1 MNLSEKII
9 KIREEN
15 NLTQDEMAEK
25 IFVTRQ
31 AISKWERGVSYPSLD
46 VLRLISKEFKIS
58 MNNLLDVSENEKNKE
73 YKPIGFKHYGFI
85 ILYVAMLFI
94 VGGVMAVFNI
104 LSIEANAEIWEL
116 AVYNSLLCLVLASV
130 IYLLIQSL
138 IPFSS
143 VLVEYND
150 YGIRIKT
157 LKGTKEIPF
166 QKITSLEIKTHGNWT
181 AGRLTVRTFNEN
193 YTVYPLKD
201 LNQVKTVID
210 EVKVLNRY

>member
-31 AISKWERGVSYPSLD
+31 AISKWERGISYPSLD

-85 ILYVAMLFI
+85 ILYAVMFAI
-94 VGGVMAVFNI
+94 VGAVMVAFNI
-104 LSIEANAEIWEL
+104 FSIESNAEIWEL
-116 AVYNSLLCLVLASV
+116 AVYNVLLSFVCLMVV
-130 IYLLIQSL
+130 YLLIQS
-138 IPFSS
+138 IFPSHK

-150 YGIRIKT
+150 YGIRIRT

-181 AGRLTVRTFNEN
+181 AGRLTVRTFDEN

>member
-46 VLRLISKEFKIS
+46 ILRLISKEFKIS

-94 VGGVMAVFNI
+94 VGGVMAAFNI

-143 VLVEYND
+143 ILVEYND

>member
-94 VGGVMAVFNI
+94 VGGVIAAFNI

-116 AVYNSLLCLVLASV
+116 AVYNSLLCFVLASV

>member
-85 ILYVAMLFI
+85 ILYVVMLLI
-94 VGGVMAVFNI
+94 VGGAIAAFNI
-104 LSIEANAEIWEL
+104 LINGTDTELWAVIFYNALL
-116 AVYNSLLCLVLASV
+116 AVVALSIIYMLVQSV
-130 IYLLIQSL
+130 IPNS
-138 IPFSS
+138 P

-150 YGIRIKT
+150 FGIRIRT

-181 AGRLTVRTFNEN
+181 TGRLMVRTFDAN

-210 EVKVLNRY
+210 EVKILNRY

>member
-9 KIREEN
+9 EIREEN
-15 NLTQDEMAEK
+15 NLTQDEMAKK

-31 AISKWERGVSYPSLD
+31 AISKWERGISYPSLD

-85 ILYVAMLFI
+85 ILYVAMFFI
-94 VGGVMAVFNI
+94 VGGVIAAFNV

-116 AVYNSLLCLVLASV
+116 VVYNSLLCLVLASV

>member
-58 MNNLLDVSENEKNKE
+58 MNYLLDVSENEKNKE

-94 VGGVMAVFNI
+94 AGGVMAAFNI

-157 LKGTKEIPF
+157 LKGTKELPF

-181 AGRLTVRTFNEN
+181 AGRLTIRTFDAN

>member
-94 VGGVMAVFNI
+94 VGGVMAAFNI
-104 LSIEANAEIWEL
+104 LSIEANAEKWEL

-181 AGRLTVRTFNEN
+181 AGMLTVRTFNEN

>member
-15 NLTQDEMAEK
+15 NLTQDQMAEK

-94 VGGVMAVFNI
+94 VGGVIAAFNI

-116 AVYNSLLCLVLASV
+116 AVYNSLLCLVLASI

-138 IPFSS
+138 IPCSS

>member
-31 AISKWERGVSYPSLD
+31 AISKWERGISYPSLD

-85 ILYVAMLFI
+85 ILYAVMLAI
-94 VGGVMAVFNI
+94 VGAVIVALNI
-104 LSIEANAEIWEL
+104 LSIESNAEIWEL
-116 AVYNSLLCLVLASV
+116 AVYNVLLGFVCLMVV
-130 IYLLIQSL
+130 YLLIQS
-138 IPFSS
+138 IFPSHK

-150 YGIRIKT
+150 YGIRIRT

-181 AGRLTVRTFNEN
+181 AGRLTVRTFDEN
-193 YTVYPLKD
+193 YAVYPLKD

>member
-15 NLTQDEMAEK
+15 NLTQDQMAEK

-94 VGGVMAVFNI
+94 VGGVMAAFNI

-116 AVYNSLLCLVLASV
+116 VVYNSLLCLVLASV

-138 IPFSS
+138 IPCSS

-166 QKITSLEIKTHGNWT
+166 QKITSLEIKTHDNWT

>member
-9 KIREEN
+9 KIREDN

-31 AISKWERGVSYPSLD
+31 AISKWERGISYPSLD
-46 VLRLISKEFKIS
+46 VLRLISMEFKIS
-58 MNNLLDVSENEKNKE
+58 MNNLLDVNENEKNKE
-73 YKPIGFKHYGFI
+73 YKPIGFKYYGFI
-85 ILYVAMLFI
+85 TLYAVMLAI
-94 VGGVMAVFNI
+94 VGAVIVAFNI
-104 LSIEANAEIWEL
+104 LSIESNADIWEL
-116 AVYNSLLCLVLASV
+116 AVYNVLLGFVCLMVV
-130 IYLLIQSL
+130 YLLIQS
-138 IPFSS
+138 IFPSHK

-150 YGIRIKT
+150 YGIRIRT
-157 LKGTKEIPF
+157 LKGTKVIPF

-181 AGRLTVRTFNEN
+181 AGRLTVRTFDEN

>member
-58 MNNLLDVSENEKNKE
+58 MNNLLDISENEKNKE

-94 VGGVMAVFNI
+94 VGGVIAAFNI

-116 AVYNSLLCLVLASV
+116 AVYNSLLCFVLASV

-166 QKITSLEIKTHGNWT
+166 QKITLLEIKTHGNWT

>member
-9 KIREEN
+9 KIREDN

-31 AISKWERGVSYPSLD
+31 AISKWERGISYPSLD

-58 MNNLLDVSENEKNKE
+58 MNNLLDVSENEKSKE

-85 ILYVAMLFI
+85 IIYVVMLLFL
-94 VGGVMAVFNI
+94 GGILATFNI
-104 LSIEANAEIWEL
+104 LSIQANAELWEL
-116 AVYNSLLCLVLASV
+116 VVYNVLICLVICSV
-130 IYLLIQSL
+130 IYMLIQS
-138 IPFSS
+138 IVPFCK

-150 YGIRIKT
+150 FGIRIKT
-157 LKGTKEIPF
+157 LKGVKEIPF
-166 QKITSLEIKTHGNWT
+166 QKITALEIKTHGNWT
-181 AGRLTVRTFNEN
+181 AGRLTVRTFDAN

-210 EVKVLNRY
+210 EVKILNRY

>member
-1 MNLSEKII
+1 
-9 KIREEN
+9 
-15 NLTQDEMAEK
+15 
-25 IFVTRQ
+25 
-31 AISKWERGVSYPSLD
+31 
-46 VLRLISKEFKIS
+46 
-58 MNNLLDVSENEKNKE
+58 
-73 YKPIGFKHYGFI
+73 
-85 ILYVAMLFI
+85 MLFI
-94 VGGVMAVFNI
+94 VGGVIAAFNI

-116 AVYNSLLCLVLASV
+116 AVYNSLLCFVLASV

>member
-1 MNLSEKII
+1 MNLSETII
-9 KIREEN
+9 KIREDN

-31 AISKWERGVSYPSLD
+31 AISKWERGISYPSLD

-85 ILYVAMLFI
+85 IIYVVILLFL
-94 VGGVMAVFNI
+94 GGILTAFNI
-104 LSIEANAEIWEL
+104 LSILANAELWEL
-116 AVYNSLLCLVLASV
+116 VVYNALICLVICSV
-130 IYLLIQSL
+130 IYMLIQS
-138 IPFSS
+138 IVPFGK

-150 YGIRIKT
+150 LGIRIKT
-157 LKGTKEIPF
+157 LKGVKEIQF
-166 QKITSLEIKTHGNWT
+166 QKITALEIKTHGNWA
-181 AGRLTVRTFNEN
+181 AGRLTVRTFEAN

-210 EVKVLNRY
+210 EVKILSRY

>member
-94 VGGVMAVFNI
+94 VGGVIAAFNI

-116 AVYNSLLCLVLASV
+116 AVYNSLLCFVLASV

-157 LKGTKEIPF
+157 LKGT
-166 QKITSLEIKTHGNWT
+166 QDSRQLDS
-181 AGRLTVRTFNEN
+181 R
-193 YTVYPLKD
+193 
-201 LNQVKTVID
+201 
-210 EVKVLNRY
+210 KVDC

>member
-9 KIREEN
+9 KIREDN

-31 AISKWERGVSYPSLD
+31 AISKWERGISYPSLD

-58 MNNLLDVSENEKNKE
+58 MNNLLDVSENDKNKE

-85 ILYVAMLFI
+85 ILYAVMLAI
-94 VGGVMAVFNI
+94 VGGVIVAFNI
-104 LSIEANAEIWEL
+104 LFIESNAEIWEL
-116 AVYNSLLCLVLASV
+116 AVYNVLLGFVCLMVV
-130 IYLLIQSL
+130 YLLIQS
-138 IPFSS
+138 IFPSHK

-150 YGIRIKT
+150 YGIRIRT

-181 AGRLTVRTFNEN
+181 AGRLTVRTFDEN

>member
-94 VGGVMAVFNI
+94 AGGVIAAFNI

-116 AVYNSLLCLVLASV
+116 AVYNSLLCFVLASV

>member
-15 NLTQDEMAEK
+15 NLTQDEVAEK

-58 MNNLLDVSENEKNKE
+58 MNYLLDISENEKNKE

-94 VGGVMAVFNI
+94 VGGVMAAFNI

>member
-31 AISKWERGVSYPSLD
+31 AISKWERGISYPSLD

-85 ILYVAMLFI
+85 ILYAVMLEI
-94 VGGVMAVFNI
+94 VGAVMVAFNI
-104 LSIEANAEIWEL
+104 LSIESNAEIWEL
-116 AVYNSLLCLVLASV
+116 AVYNVLLGFVCLMVV
-130 IYLLIQSL
+130 YLLIQS
-138 IPFSS
+138 IFPSHK

-150 YGIRIKT
+150 YGIRIRT

-181 AGRLTVRTFNEN
+181 AGRLTVRTFDAN

-210 EVKVLNRY
+210 EVKILNRY

>member
-94 VGGVMAVFNI
+94 VGGVIAAFNI

-116 AVYNSLLCLVLASV
+116 AVYNSLLCFVLASV

-210 EVKVLNRY
+210 EVKVLNCY

>member
-9 KIREEN
+9 KIREDN

-25 IFVTRQ
+25 IYVTRQ
-31 AISKWERGVSYPSLD
+31 AISKWERGISYPSLD

-85 ILYVAMLFI
+85 IIYVVMLLFL
-94 VGGVMAVFNI
+94 GGILAAFNI
-104 LSIEANAEIWEL
+104 LSIQANAELWEL
-116 AVYNSLLCLVLASV
+116 VVYNALICLVICSV
-130 IYLLIQSL
+130 IYMLIKSMV
-138 IPFSS
+138 PFCK

-150 YGIRIKT
+150 FGIRIKT
-157 LKGTKEIPF
+157 FKGVREIPF
-166 QKITSLEIKTHGNWT
+166 QKITALEIKTHGNWT
-181 AGRLTVRTFNEN
+181 AGRLTVRTFDSN

-210 EVKVLNRY
+210 EVKILNRY

>member
-94 VGGVMAVFNI
+94 VGGVIAAFNI

>member
-94 VGGVMAVFNI
+94 VGSVIAAFNI

-116 AVYNSLLCLVLASV
+116 AVYNSLLCFVLASV

>member
-1 MNLSEKII
+1 MNLSEKIT
-9 KIREEN
+9 KIREDN

-31 AISKWERGVSYPSLD
+31 AISKWERGISYPSLD
-46 VLRLISKEFKIS
+46 VLRLITKEFKIS

-85 ILYVAMLFI
+85 IFYVVMLLLL
-94 VGGVMAVFNI
+94 GGILAAFNI
-104 LSIEANAEIWEL
+104 LSIQANAELWEL
-116 AVYNSLLCLVLASV
+116 VVYNVLICLVICSV
-130 IYLLIQSL
+130 IYMLIQS
-138 IPFSS
+138 IVPFCK

-150 YGIRIKT
+150 FGIRIKT
-157 LKGTKEIPF
+157 LKGVKEIPF
-166 QKITSLEIKTHGNWT
+166 QKITALEIKTHGNWT
-181 AGRLTVRTFNEN
+181 AGRLTVRTFDAN

-210 EVKVLNRY
+210 EVKILNRY